1 MRIGAE
7 TGPVNGPEIK
17 YHFVLVQQRQYTWKT
32 LVQQRQYTW
41 KTLVQQRQYTWKT
54 LVQQRQYTSLFL

>member
-1 MRIGAE
+1 MFRMRIGAE

-32 LVQQRQYTW
+32 LVQQRQYT
-41 KTLVQQRQYTWKT
+41 
-54 LVQQRQYTSLFL
+54 SLFL